1 MQFSMRLGMLAT
13 SLSIECWL
21 SPSHTCCSLCSN
33 PDVVVVGAPRLG
45 PFSRSFIMPD
55 LIGLELAARAGF
67 NPNAAI
73 TLWNKMAKASEGS
86 PPEFMST
93 HPASSSRI
101 ASLQAA
107 IPKVMPLYEQAR

>member
-1 MQFSMRLGMLAT
+1 MSKAYGIEMAKQGAGALFGLGQGSLALADAVANYGMT
-13 SLSIECWL
+13 L
-21 SPSHTCCSLCSN
+21 PN
-33 PDVVVVGAPRLG
+33 
-45 PFSRSFIMPD
+45 SRSNENEAD
-55 LIGLELAARAGF
+55 LIGLELAARAGYD
-67 NPNAAI
+67 PNAAI

-107 IPKVMPLYEQAR
+107 IPKVMPLYERARNH